1 MNCILTNHCQKLFAQ
16 FLLRLLPK
24 PLSLPT
30 IATDSYLHL
39 FFRKKKVPPDTSLQ
53 PLDSLYRDHHGWLKA
68 WLRLRLGDRERAA
81 DIAQDTFLRLL
92 VTRRLPEQSD
102 GRRFLMQIARN
113 LVIDHWRRQ
122 RIKQAYLESLASLT
136 EPETPSLETRT
147 IVIETLMQ
155 IDAMLDNM
163 PAKVREAFLLSQ
175 FEGLTY
181 PQIAERLNV
190 SVSSV
195 QKYMLRAITA
205 CYHVLYA
212 E

>member
-1 MNCILTNHCQKLFAQ
+1 
-16 FLLRLLPK
+16 
-24 PLSLPT
+24 
-30 IATDSYLHL
+30 
-39 FFRKKKVPPDTSLQ
+39 VPPDAPLQ
-53 PLDSLYRDHHGWLKA
+53 PLDSLYRDHHGWLQG
-68 WLRLRLGDRERAA
+68 WLRQRLGDRERAA

-92 VTRRLPEQSD
+92 VTRRLPEQND
-102 GRRFLMQIARN
+102 GRRFLAQIARN
-113 LVIDHWRRQ
+113 LVIDQWRRQ
-122 RIKQAYLESLASLT
+122 RIKQAYLDSLATLPQ
-136 EPETPSLETRT
+136 PESPSLETRA

-155 IDAMLDNM
+155 IDAMLDSM

-181 PQIAERLNV
+181 TQIAVRLQV

-205 CYHVLYA
+205 CYQVLYA